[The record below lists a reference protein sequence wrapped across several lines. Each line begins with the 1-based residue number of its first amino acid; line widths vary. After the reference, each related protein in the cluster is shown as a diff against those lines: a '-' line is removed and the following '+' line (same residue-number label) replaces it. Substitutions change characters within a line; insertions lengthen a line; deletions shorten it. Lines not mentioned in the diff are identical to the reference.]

1 MPDTSFPLLCSWQLA
16 GNGYPTP
23 NDVYTQLIPIIVPV
37 LICALLG
44 YGWARSGLPFER
56 EFLTRIIM
64 NIGAPCLILN
74 GIVNLEFSPIDF
86 LTILATSVTILVTCS
101 LIGAVLLRLAAQPLR
116 SFLPPVIF
124 GNTGNLGLPLCLF
137 AFGDEGLGLAVAVY
151 LVYSLTQFVFGPLVQ
166 GREAAWRTLATT
178 PMIYAAVIGVVLLAT
193 NTAMP
198 RTLANTV
205 GLLAGL
211 AIPLMLMALGYSL
224 ANFRITRPG
233 KAAGLA
239 VFRLLLGFG
248 VGLGVAQL
256 FGLTGTMRGVVII
269 ESSMPLAVFNF
280 LLAARY
286 DRHPEDIAGAILI
299 STVLSFL
306 TMPALLLFVL

>member
-1 MPDTSFPLLCSWQLA
+1 L
-16 GNGYPTP
+16 
-23 NDVYTQLIPIIVPV
+23 YTQLIPIIVPV

-64 NIGAPCLILN
+64 NIGSPCLILN
-74 GIVNLEFSPIDF
+74 GIVNLEFAPSDF
-86 LTILATSVTILVTCS
+86 ALMIGTAVTILASCS
-101 LIGAVLLRLAAQPLR
+101 LIGAVVLKLAGQPLR

-151 LVYSLTQFVFGPLVQ
+151 LVYSVSQFIFGPLVQ
-166 GREAAWRTLATT
+166 GREPAWRTLATT
-178 PMIYAAVIGVVLLAT
+178 PMIYTAVIGVVLLAT
-193 NTAMP
+193 DTAMP
-198 RTLANTV
+198 TALANTV
-205 GLLAGL
+205 GLLGGL
-211 AIPLMLMALGYSL
+211 AIPLMLLALGYSL
-224 ANFRITRPG
+224 ANFRVTRPG
-233 KAAGLA
+233 KAVGLA
-239 VFRLLLGFG
+239 VSRLLLGFSVG
-248 VGLGVAQL
+248 VLVTEL